1 MSKRVP
7 SRIGVFTA
15 ALVGALVASHVF
27 SRQANA
33 DANCSPPEWQVK
45 LLSVKASNN
54 SQAHSAYWP
63 TDAVLLSSPGHV
75 RIWTTQAVLGVVG
88 TVEVDQ

>member
-1 MSKRVP
+1 MSKRVR
-7 SRIGVFTA
+7 SRIGVFAA

-27 SRQANA
+27 ARRANA
-33 DANCSPPEWQVK
+33 DANCSPPEWK
-45 LLSVKASNN
+45 LKLSSVKASNA
-54 SQAHSAYWP
+54 STEHQAYWP

-75 RIWTTQAVLGVVG
+75 RLWTTRSIQGVVG